1 MILIRYCFRMTTKS
15 MPGGAAFLLAQLGA
29 HAASRFG
36 ERIAAH
42 DLTPPMAGI
51 LGLLS
56 ASPGTSQQELANRL
70 GMLPSRLVAFVD
82 DLEERGL
89 VQRVRD
95 DVDRRRNSLQLTDDG
110 RAALATIAKIGRE
123 HEGSMTAALSD
134 REREQLVKLLGR
146 IADEQGLTRGVH
158 PGYRS
163 VRPPRAHS

>member
-1 MILIRYCFRMTTKS
+1 MTTKS
-15 MPGGAAFLLAQLGA
+15 GPGGAAFLLAQLGA

-36 ERIAAH
+36 ERMAEH

-51 LGLLS
+51 IGLLS
-56 ASPGTSQQELANRL
+56 AAPGTSQQDLAGRL

-82 DLEERGL
+82 DLEQRGL

-95 DVDRRRNSLQLTDDG
+95 EADRRRNSLQLTQAG
-110 RAALATIAKIGRE
+110 RAALATIGKAARE
-123 HEGSMTAALSD
+123 HEAALCAALSE
-134 REREQLVKLLGR
+134 REREQLARLLGR

-163 VRPPRAHS
+163 VKTPRARS